1 VSLDPE
7 KCNPP
12 EVRVV
17 VTQALILELY
27 VKAVATPPPD
37 YLAQCMKV
45 WSHEDRQSLIDKMQ
59 GLYTARIA
67 KLRESGLW
75 DLLDGKERA
84 LLQADPMQLTMQQ
97 VVDANWLGESIVC
110 LLWAVGYIGEIPKY
124 DHQVARG
131 IMKQFPKDPSNVP
144 KLRPSAD
151 IERQRQ
157 IAETWHWRSRTR
169 QLLQSGGM
177 PNQLPGGMTLEQML
191 EKVSAKASE
200 AGDFESPISGD
211 FPAFGKPYRDLTP
224 KEFSITT
231 SIAMERHRALNW
243 LCGWAPNNRWADTP
257 TDT

>member
-1 VSLDPE
+1 MSLDPE

-27 VKAVATPPPD
+27 MKAVATPPPD

>member
-1 VSLDPE
+1 M
-7 KCNPP
+7 
-12 EVRVV
+12 
-17 VTQALILELY
+17 
-27 VKAVATPPPD
+27 KAVATPPPD

>member
-27 VKAVATPPPD
+27 MKAVATPPPD